1 MKEIHCTRVARE
13 NEKRVRSAESGG
25 VRSAESGEVMVCG
38 LGHACGALSYV
49 REPVMLVTGVVCL
62 LVCVKKDD
70 IVIDLLRGKVG
81 AIKA

>member
-13 NEKRVRSAESGG
+13 NEKR

-62 LVCVKKDD
+62 LVCVKKDA
-70 IVIDLLRGKVG
+70 IVIDLVEFERLKGILM
-81 AIKA
+81 AELQ